1 MLRSSGVL
9 LSPGSA
15 AAEKV
20 GASTVMVS
28 KTDAASRPI
37 TPEQKPRPGQRCCE
51 PGGRV
56 ADPVAAAAWWQH
68 AAPPFKADQMY
79 WEAAKGRHML

>member
-1 MLRSSGVL
+1 MCQSGMIRHCVWHAQDDTPYRKCVVLRSSGVL

-28 KTDAASRPI
+28 KTDAASRPV
-37 TPEQKPRPGQRCCE
+37 TPEQKTRPGS
-51 PGGRV
+51 
-56 ADPVAAAAWWQH
+56 AAASQGEEWQI
-68 AAPPFKADQMY
+68 
-79 WEAAKGRHML
+79 L

>member
-1 MLRSSGVL
+1 MQVSVLHNQTVMMACSGKCWCRQCAVLRSSGVL

-28 KTDAASRPI
+28 KTDAASRPV
-37 TPEQKPRPGQRCCE
+37 TPEQKTRPGS
-51 PGGRV
+51 
-56 ADPVAAAAWWQH
+56 AAASQGEEWQI
-68 AAPPFKADQMY
+68 
-79 WEAAKGRHML
+79 L